1 MIQGVSTCGL
11 GGGYCLLSN
20 SCLVDSDFESDTDG
34 GHCEGLKHAFNPN
47 ADFVCCKY
55 LAPSTT
61 ITPTTLVDDT
71 NMDSMVLVTT
81 PPPPPKLD
89 SVTYAPNETVG
100 CASVDKAAS
109 FFQGLSS
116 GSDRL

>member
-34 GHCEGLKHAFNPN
+34 GHCDGLKHAFNPN

-55 LAPSTT
+55 SAPSTT
-61 ITPTTLVDDT
+61 VNPTTLLVDDIST
-71 NMDSMVLVTT
+71 ADVITT
-81 PPPPPKLD
+81 PPPPPPTLEP
-89 SVTYAPNETVG
+89 VAPNETVG
-100 CASVDKAAS
+100 CASIGKTS
-109 FFQGLSS
+109 PFSRPS
-116 GSDRL
+116 